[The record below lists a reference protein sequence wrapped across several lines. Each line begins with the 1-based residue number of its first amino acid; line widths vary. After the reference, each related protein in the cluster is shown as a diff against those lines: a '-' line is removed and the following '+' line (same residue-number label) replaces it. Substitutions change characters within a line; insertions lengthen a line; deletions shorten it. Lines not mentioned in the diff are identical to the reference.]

1 MRKIIIL
8 LVLIIGCQG
17 LPILPIETVK
27 VEQELIPT
35 LMDGTVALMD
45 EDEVIP
51 YCTGVWIGYEY
62 ILTAHH
68 CVAKSLS
75 DFLEEQI
82 LGEEQNFSTLQLRD
96 IRYVIKSDI
105 EKDFEKS
112 SIYRKGLV
120 VGLDPENDLALIK
133 ADGEVPLHATI
144 PLSNKVRVGDKLH
157 IIGHVQGLAWTYM
170 EGVASAERIR
180 EGVTLLQVSAPI
192 YFGVSGG
199 GAFNQYGELV
209 GITSFIYKA
218 PNIGFFVDSKTIKS
232 FLKKYNLSI

>member
-8 LVLIIGCQG
+8 LALIIGCRG
-17 LPILPIETVK
+17 VPIETVK
-27 VEQELIPT
+27 VEKELIPT
-35 LMDGTVALMD
+35 LIDGTVALIG

-75 DFLEEQI
+75 DLLEEQI
-82 LGEEQNFSTLQLRD
+82 LGEEPDFSTLQLKD
-96 IRYVIKSDI
+96 IKYVVKSDI

-112 SIYRKGLV
+112 SVYRKGLV

-133 ADGEVPLHATI
+133 ADGQVPLHAII
-144 PLSNKVRVGDKLH
+144 PLSNKVKVGDKLH

-180 EGVTLLQVSAPI
+180 EGASLLQVSAPI

-218 PNIGFFVDSKTIKS
+218 PNIGFFVDLKTIKS
-232 FLKKYNLSI
+232 FLKKYSLSI